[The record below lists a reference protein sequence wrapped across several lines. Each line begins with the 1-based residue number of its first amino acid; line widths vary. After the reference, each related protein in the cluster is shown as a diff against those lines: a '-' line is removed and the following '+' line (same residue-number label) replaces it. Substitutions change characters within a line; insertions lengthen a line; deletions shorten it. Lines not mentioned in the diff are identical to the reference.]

1 MMGKRTRNGLIFV
14 FLTASVL
21 WAAPIAA
28 LSFEGPPISRIPENS
43 DVRRYLRPQVL
54 APTDEVLSGEREQVF
69 RHGVSDNRVKYEVRT
84 QNGSFYLLFLNEI
97 PHVRAGNGF
106 PVYGAGSYVIK
117 RSLSDGSFSQAK
129 IFLQTDPGFFVRLF
143 PSGARTR
150 MDVYVAG
157 DRLYKDILVAAP
169 FEQLLFAPVSRL
181 MDMTDAIV
189 DWSLVVPE
197 VEPGRYAEVRVMVE
211 RAREGLSSLPDAEDG
226 AMNEDGELVFIE
238 SLVLQEGQPGFNC
251 SGFAKWISDGIAK
264 PRSGE
269 YLAIERLKEK
279 HLDYRG
285 HRWSDRREDER
296 DPYFGLDWSRNLAV
310 SLLQLEQPRGKFGP
324 EDADVRE
331 VRYARYVEDVGYAV
345 DDMQRILYML
355 AIEEPGHFY
364 IGSVNTEF
372 GSDPALR
379 QHVHVAVFFPY
390 FDENGRFR
398 VTVLERNVE
407 TGLDS
412 LAERYPG
419 SYVHLVRA
427 RADDTFAPPV
437 IE

>member
-1 MMGKRTRNGLIFV
+1 MGACKRNRLILV
-14 FLTASVL
+14 FLAASIL
-21 WAAPIAA
+21 WAAPVAA
-28 LSFEGPPISRIPENS
+28 LSFEGAPARRIPENS

-69 RHGVSDNRVKYEVRT
+69 RHGVSDTRVKYEVRT

-97 PHVRAGNGF
+97 PHVRTGDGF

-117 RSLSDGSFSQAK
+117 RSLSDGSFVQAK

-150 MDVYVAG
+150 MDVFVAG
-157 DRLYKDILVAAP
+157 DLVYDDIVIAAS
-169 FEQLLFAPVSRL
+169 FEQLLFSPISRL
-181 MDMTDAIV
+181 MDMTEAIV
-189 DWSLVVPE
+189 DWSLVVPD
-197 VEPGRYAEVRVMVE
+197 VETERYSAVRTMVE
-211 RAREGLSSLPDAEDG
+211 RAREGISSLPDAEDG

-251 SGFAKWISDGIAK
+251 SGFAKWISDGIAR

-269 YLAIERLKEK
+269 YLSIERLKEK

-285 HRWSDRREDER
+285 HRWSARREDER
-296 DPYFGLDWSRNLAV
+296 DPYFGLDWSRNLAIA
-310 SLLQLEQPRGKFGP
+310 LLELEHPRREFGP

-331 VRYARYVEDVGYAV
+331 VRYARYVEDVGYPV
-345 DDMQRILYML
+345 DDMRRILYML
-355 AIEEPGHFY
+355 AIDEPGHFY
-364 IGSVNTEF
+364 IGSVNQEF
-372 GSDPALR
+372 GSDPVLR

-407 TGLDS
+407 TDLDS

-427 RADDTFAPPV
+427 QADDRFTPPV